1 MGCVPST
8 DVPKHTGGRVT
19 IRQVAELA
27 GVSIATA
34 SRALNGRGDV
44 SRETRLAVQQVART
58 HGYKVRARSWPHP
71 GAETDGAH
79 WTGIVGVTMPYSDP
93 AYFAKILAGTVGAL
107 SERSMRALVCPT
119 RSEHNYEVSL
129 IGQLVHGQTDGAVLV
144 MPEESPEELR
154 ALKRQGFH
162 FVVVD
167 PVNELDEDIP
177 VVSASN
183 ASGAYH
189 ATDHLLTLG
198 HRRIG
203 VITGPSDG
211 VASRRRL
218 LGYHTALAAAG
229 TMPVPALQVE
239 GNFIVSGGAAG
250 AERLLDLAEPPTAIF
265 AFNDSMA
272 VGALQVARALGLRV
286 PEDLSVVGFDDTI
299 EAEVAYPPLTTVRQP
314 LKELGRMAVDLLFR
328 LLADQGSEPVHV
340 ELATRLVV
348 RSSTAAPAA
357 RS

>member
-1 MGCVPST
+1 
-8 DVPKHTGGRVT
+8 
-19 IRQVAELA
+19 
-27 GVSIATA
+27 
-34 SRALNGRGDV
+34 
-44 SRETRLAVQQVART
+44 
-58 HGYKVRARSWPHP
+58 
-71 GAETDGAH
+71 
-79 WTGIVGVTMPYSDP
+79 VGVTMPYSGP
-93 AYFAKILAGTVGAL
+93 AYFANILAGAVEAL
-107 SERSMRALVCPT
+107 SEHDMRALVCPT
-119 RSEHNYEVSL
+119 GHQHKDEISL
-129 IGQLVHGQTDGAVLV
+129 IEELVRGQTDGAVLV
-144 MPEESPEELR
+144 LPEESPEELG

-167 PVNELDEDIP
+167 PLHELDEDIP
-177 VVSASN
+177 VVSTAN
-183 ASGAYH
+183 AAGAYQ
-189 ATDHLLTLG
+189 ATTHLLGLG

-203 VITGPSDG
+203 VITGPSAG

-218 LGYHTALAAAG
+218 MGHHAALVATG
-229 TMPVPALQVE
+229 TMPDPALEVE
-239 GNFIVSGGAAG
+239 GDFLVSGGAAG
-250 AERLLDLAEPPTAIF
+250 AQRLLDLAEPPTAIF